1 MPVPALTDLQRLVGP
16 AAANASAPARGG
28 MSAEGWLMLIGI
40 TLGGLLALVAGGL
53 MAKKVRRA
61 ERGDQRV
68 LLVFGAL
75 ILGGVG
81 LAALFV
87 AFVLGSCAFG
97 GGMYH

>member
-1 MPVPALTDLQRLVGP
+1 MHPLALAACQRFIGS
-16 AAANASAPARGG
+16 ATANAPAPSS
-28 MSAEGWLMLIGI
+28 MTTEGWLMLIGI
-40 TLGGLLALVAGGL
+40 TLGGVLTLVAGAL
-53 MAKKVRRA
+53 MATKVRRA

-81 LAALFV
+81 LAALAL

-97 GGMYH
+97 GGMMH